1 MNFSTKLTR
10 SEGGFKYMVDVL
22 MPLLENTHNKTMP
35 LYGEENERRLLGKTS
50 SAFDKFDYKVGKR
63 K

>member
-1 MNFSTKLTR
+1 
-10 SEGGFKYMVDVL
+10 MVDVL

-35 LYGEENERRLLGKTS
+35 LFGEENERRLLGKTS

-63 K
+63 KQASVRIPI